1 MARSFFNLRNS
12 LMETKSAPQGFHF
25 TKDGKLKRGDAGVD
39 GPGGTKLRSD
49 PLDKQRSKIP
59 PVAEAASSH
68 EKNTF
73 HYKPIT
79 GASKTSKGHT
89 FVGITSNSEGR
100 KGANILKHKEGGFF
114 AASGSTSKQEGNI
127 HKTPEAAAKAFH
139 AKSNERLKE
148 ENTKPSNKLPMHL
161 DPNRPFDPDIP
172 KKNPAA
178 KAGKYGQG
186 FSTAKHLA
194 KQGMASVKKEEA
206 SPMIKPPTNEFAKKE
221 DAFAHAKKHGGKVM
235 MKTFTHPT
243 SGMKHVSYV
252 VREELELDEAIKLNS
267 KVIMHAPGKDY
278 HGQTGTVG
286 EIRHG
291 LHDKADKTY
300 TIDYGKG
307 KSIQLQKN
315 NIKLHKEETQDIE
328 EAAKLSAY
336 QKFKNSMKRA
346 GYDMDASAKRLQDLL
361 DKQKKEREEKEKK
374 DMAEGAKWRKHP
386 DAYDVDDEGNKTPRN
401 PNSSKFGYD
410 PLQRRADTANDAKTS
425 KGKVSALK
433 TSLKMAKGQKGVA
446 EGDSGAKYKV
456 KSIGRDNKGKY
467 YISPSTGKK
476 VYNSGVNK
484 GDHENPKTGEIKKGV
499 AETSDYFRR
508 REREEAIISGQKPAR
523 KKQPAQTSDYAR
535 RREQEK
541 KAKERVEEAGPFS
554 YGAKPTRK
562 GSVAYNALMKR
573 KEQEK
578 NKPPIEPK
586 DQMVGTA
593 KIIPSQT
600 K

>member
-1 MARSFFNLRNS
+1 MARSFFNLRSS

-73 HYKPIT
+73 YYKPIT

-172 KKNPAA
+172 KKNPVA

-221 DAFAHAKKHGGKVM
+221 DAFAHAKRHGGKVM
-235 MKTFTHPT
+235 KKTFTHPT

-315 NIKLHKEETQDIE
+315 NIKLHKEEAQ
-328 EAAKLSAY
+328 
-336 QKFKNSMKRA
+336 
-346 GYDMDASAKRLQDLL
+346 
-361 DKQKKEREEKEKK
+361 
-374 DMAEGAKWRKHP
+374 
-386 DAYDVDDEGNKTPRN
+386 
-401 PNSSKFGYD
+401 
-410 PLQRRADTANDAKTS
+410 
-425 KGKVSALK
+425 
-433 TSLKMAKGQKGVA
+433 
-446 EGDSGAKYKV
+446 
-456 KSIGRDNKGKY
+456 
-467 YISPSTGKK
+467 
-476 VYNSGVNK
+476 
-484 GDHENPKTGEIKKGV
+484 GV

-535 RREQEK
+535 RREQEN

-554 YGAKPTRK
+554 YGYKPPRK
-562 GSVAYNALMKR
+562 GSVAYNALRKR

-578 NKPPIEPK
+578 NQPPIEPK
-586 DQMVGTA
+586 DQMVGVAKKVKKDSVDESIKSKLAAGALAATLALGAHARVSGDHKDDPNINRLTGKPNVTQSAEKPAETA
-593 KIIPSQT
+593 ERREYEKPDKVDRHEGLSHGDVITIHHGGKEYQGHIMPHDGPRIRGGKTLQVPHAMMGIRGLGHYEAQIHPSGYAAIY